1 MNKTTDSFKRLQ
13 AIINV
18 QGKNPMTGKRDV
30 VEIKSPS
37 QKSSFMNKKK
47 EKIMD
52 ALGDEAGDVS
62 WKEY

>member
-1 MNKTTDSFKRLQ
+1 
-13 AIINV
+13 
-18 QGKNPMTGKRDV
+18 MTGKRDV